1 MRLAW
6 ANVSFF
12 LNSIFNCKFAKN
24 TWYKCKILAVFF
36 QEIGLFCEA
45 PIELKYFLPK
55 AL

>member
-36 QEIGLFCEA
+36 FKKSAFFVKHPLS
-45 PIELKYFLPK
+45 
-55 AL
+55 